1 MTKAQRQSG
10 SNESLIL
17 VLVGTAELFVGTI
30 LALVAALGKVF
41 DFAIPTSL
49 QGVMSNLGI
58 GLVAAGVITMTV
70 EVMNRK
76 RTKSDIAEIRD
87 AHLET
92 LLKGFIPPQL
102 FEAIRSQII
111 QQPFIR
117 TNYHTTLSLS
127 WRSASHDYIVKNEV
141 TVWDVENVSLTQ
153 QIYELRVGESN
164 DCFQQ
169 LPEDVAIRS
178 VDIERGEG
186 QSLHLRGE
194 ALATQTIREAQFLR
208 TTIPVP
214 LKPTERVKILVGT
227 SNIFRPTDVFNLH
240 ITGPAIGMKLNVTH
254 PDDLAVGVYAMHPAR
269 HLLVKEM
276 DEPTA
281 KQWRFETGFLPFQG
295 VKIYWAPAN
304 VANVHDA

>member
-1 MTKAQRQSG
+1 MSKTRPRSS
-10 SNESLIL
+10 SNETVIL
-17 VLVGTAELFVGTI
+17 ALVGTAELFVGII
-30 LALVAALGKVF
+30 LALVAALGTVF
-41 DFAIPTSL
+41 NFSIPVSL
-49 QGVMSNLGI
+49 QGVMSNLGM

-70 EVMNRK
+70 KVMDRK

-127 WRSASHDYIVKNEV
+127 WRSPSRDFIVKNEV

-169 LPEDVAIRS
+169 LPEEVAIRS
-178 VDIERGEG
+178 VDIERVEG
-186 QSLHLRGE
+186 QSIHLRGTT
-194 ALATQTIREAQFLR
+194 LAAQTIREAQFLR

-227 SNIFRPTDVFNLH
+227 SNLFRPTDVFNLH

-254 PDDLAVGVYAMHPAR
+254 PDDLAVEVYAMHPAR

-295 VKIYWAPAN
+295 VKVFWAPATN
-304 VANVHDA
+304 ARDA